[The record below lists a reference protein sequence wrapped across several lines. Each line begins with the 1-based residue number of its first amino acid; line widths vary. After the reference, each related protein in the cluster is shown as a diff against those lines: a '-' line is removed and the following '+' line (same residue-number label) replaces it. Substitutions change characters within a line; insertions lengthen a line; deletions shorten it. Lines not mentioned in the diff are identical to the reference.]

1 MAPLP
6 AGMGV
11 SNLEPITPMNIRT
24 QFVALQ
30 TILIKETLRFL
41 RIWIQTILP
50 PAVTTALYFIIFGKL
65 IGAQIGPVEG
75 LSYPQY
81 IAPGLIMMAV
91 ITNAY
96 SNVVSSFFSA
106 KFQRHIE
113 EMLVSPLPNTII
125 VLGFVGGGV
134 ARGLAVGGV
143 VAAVSLFFT
152 DLPWQHPLI
161 TLAVIVLTSV
171 LFALAGL
178 LNGIYAKSFDDI
190 SVVPTF
196 VLTPLIY
203 LGGIFYS
210 IKMLP
215 PFWQAASLFNPILYM
230 INAFRYGIL
239 GVSDID
245 IHFAFAIILL
255 FVSVLFGYSL
265 WLLRRGTGIRG

>member
-1 MAPLP
+1 
-6 AGMGV
+6 
-11 SNLEPITPMNIRT
+11 MNIRT
-24 QFVALQ
+24 QYIALQ
-30 TILIKETLRFL
+30 TILLKETLRFL

-50 PAVTTALYFIIFGKL
+50 PAIPTALYFIIFGKL
-65 IGAQIGPVEG
+65 IGAQLGPVDG
-75 LSYPQY
+75 LSYTQY

-113 EMLVSPLPNTII
+113 EMLVSPLPDAII

-134 ARGLAVGGV
+134 ARGLAVGIV
-143 VAAVSLFFT
+143 VTAISLFFA
-152 DLPWQHPLI
+152 DLHWQHPLLI
-161 TLAVIVLTSV
+161 LAVIVLTSV

-178 LNGIYAKSFDDI
+178 INGIFAKSFDDI
-190 SVVPTF
+190 SIIPTF

-215 PFWQAASLFNPILYM
+215 PFWQEVSLLNPILYM

-245 IHFAFAIILL
+245 VRVAFAIILL
-255 FVSVLFGYSL
+255 FIVALFGYSL
-265 WLLRRGTGIRG
+265 WLLRRGTGIRT

>member
-1 MAPLP
+1 
-6 AGMGV
+6 
-11 SNLEPITPMNIRT
+11 MNIHT
-24 QFVALQ
+24 QSVALQ

-41 RIWIQTILP
+41 RIWIQTLLP
-50 PAVTTALYFIIFGKL
+50 PAITTALYFIIFGKL
-65 IGAQIGPVEG
+65 IGAQLGPVDG
-75 LSYPQY
+75 LTYTQY

-134 ARGLAVGGV
+134 ARGLAVGV
-143 VAAVSLFFT
+143 VVTAVSLFFA
-152 DLPWQHPLI
+152 DLHWQHPLLTFAI
-161 TLAVIVLTSV
+161 MVLTSA
-171 LFALAGL
+171 LFALGGL
-178 LNGIYAKSFDDI
+178 INGIFAKSFDDI
-190 SVVPTF
+190 SIIPTF

-215 PFWQAASLFNPILYM
+215 PFWQDASLFNPILYM
-230 INAFRYGIL
+230 INAFRFGIL

-245 IHFAFAIILL
+245 VRVALAIILS
-255 FVSVLFGYSL
+255 FAATLFGYSL
-265 WLLRRGTGIRG
+265 WLLRRGTGIRT

>member
-1 MAPLP
+1 
-6 AGMGV
+6 
-11 SNLEPITPMNIRT
+11 MNIRT
-24 QFVALQ
+24 QYIALQ
-30 TILIKETLRFL
+30 TILLKETLRFL

-50 PAVTTALYFIIFGKL
+50 PAITTALYFIIFGKL
-65 IGAQIGPVEG
+65 IGAQLGPVDG
-75 LSYPQY
+75 LSYTQY

-113 EMLVSPLPNTII
+113 EMLVSPLPDAII

-134 ARGLAVGGV
+134 ARGLAVGIV
-143 VAAVSLFFT
+143 VTAISLFFA
-152 DLPWQHPLI
+152 DLHWQHPLLI
-161 TLAVIVLTSV
+161 LAVIVLTSV

-178 LNGIYAKSFDDI
+178 INGIFAKSFDDI
-190 SVVPTF
+190 SIVPTF

-215 PFWQAASLFNPILYM
+215 PFWQEVSLLNPILYM

-245 IHFAFAIILL
+245 VRVAFAIILL
-255 FVSVLFGYSL
+255 FIVALFGYSL
-265 WLLRRGTGIRG
+265 WLLRRGTGIRT